1 MNELL
6 KELYDN
12 FYTPPE
18 PTALRQ
24 EIETC
29 HHALIERLK
38 KPERRLVLQ
47 IIDCKDHIAEDLS
60 IDSFICG
67 FRLAWQLSNELNQYE
82 ERAPHLSRQG
92 EGCGCSFH
100 IPENKE

>member
-6 KELYDN
+6 QELYDN

-24 EIETC
+24 EIESC
-29 HHALIERLK
+29 HQALIERLE

-82 ERAPHLSRQG
+82 ERAPHFSRQG
-92 EGCGCSFH
+92 EGCGCSLH

>member
-12 FYTPPE
+12 FYEKFSAPQLK
-18 PTALRQ
+18 A
-24 EIETC
+24 EIEHC
-29 HHALIERLK
+29 HHALIERLD

-47 IIDCKDHIAEDLS
+47 IIDCKDQIAEDLS

-67 FRLAWQLSNELNQYE
+67 FRLAWKLSQELNMYDE
-82 ERAPHLSRQG
+82 GRSALTNPVERDAL
-92 EGCGCSFH
+92 
-100 IPENKE
+100 